1 MTQMEIKGEVS
12 VVSLNKS
19 LNVRLKQQDEHS
31 LNQDSAIYWR
41 RDGSTCVVND
51 VQLTRDFKLRAND
64 PFWKEVY

>member
-1 MTQMEIKGEVS
+1 

-19 LNVRLKQQDEHS
+19 VNVRLKQQEEHS

-51 VQLTRDFKLRAND
+51 VQLTGDFKLRAND